1 MKNVRPNCLLT
12 VAVLA
17 ATLIPIA
24 ARADEALRVT
34 SAEVTVN
41 CPLTIGGSFDAKT
54 TALAGSVTPDPGGA
68 VKGTFTVDL
77 IKLETGISLRD
88 RHLRNNYLEVQK
100 GADFAVAKFENMKIQ
115 KLSGKSTFTG
125 TLTLHGQKHDVSG
138 TADLQPDAGKGYKV
152 DASFPVHISWFQIPE
167 PTYLGVGV
175 SDEISIRVVLTA
187 APAAAAPRATATS
200 QPGTW

>member
-17 ATLIPIA
+17 TALLPPAA
-24 ARADEALRVT
+24 ARADEALQVT
-34 SAEVTVN
+34 SAQVTVN

-54 TALAGSVTPDPGGA
+54 SALSGSITPDPGGA
-68 VKGTFTVDL
+68 VKAAFTVDL

-100 GADFAVAKFENMKIQ
+100 GGDFAVAKFENLKIQ
-115 KLSGKSTFTG
+115 KLSGKTAFSG
-125 TLTLHGQKHDVSG
+125 TLTLHGQQHDVTGS
-138 TADLQPDAGKGYKV
+138 ADVQQDGKSYKV
-152 DASFPVHISWFQIPE
+152 DATFPLKISAFQIPE

-175 SDEISIRVVLTA
+175 SDEISIHVVLTA
-187 APAAAAPRATATS
+187 APGAAPRATTS
-200 QPGTW
+200 AQGGSW